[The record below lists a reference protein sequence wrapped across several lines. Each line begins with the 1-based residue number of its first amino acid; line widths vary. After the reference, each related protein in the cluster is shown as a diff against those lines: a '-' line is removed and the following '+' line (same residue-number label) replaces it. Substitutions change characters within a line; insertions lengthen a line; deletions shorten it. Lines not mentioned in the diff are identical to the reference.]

1 MDRILY
7 SLRFIMPISS
17 IMAVILCFIIQ
28 APIPVTAGLIIFA
41 LVCLLNGD
49 PFNAFEKILAP
60 QSRHIITSCMI
71 SVSVI
76 CYAYYYIPDLHP
88 GIAVF
93 ICCLGVI
100 LLYTA
105 YRLNSLWLQHY
116 LALDCREVSCAL
128 VSDENKEYKYIRYWE
143 KKGRR
148 ICRSLLDMHLH
159 RKIEDHDME
168 NTIRPAFIA
177 GMAAGDEYSDE
188 LLANIEILEQKLEQA
203 EKKYEKLENSINTEA
218 EKRAKTAVQTE
229 QLRNKQLREKLK
241 LAEDALKTAQTSLKE
256 KGSLERDLTIKM
268 EWIRQLECRIE
279 ELEKE
284 LQDAQTSMDGV
295 TLDDLRNL
303 QDDLKREQIMLDSSR
318 NYANSLLD
326 ENEYLKQQ
334 LDEALQRIDIL
345 EDSSDCHLVPVHIL
359 SGGQEQNH
367 AEEDLLRSGG
377 RPAALSKQQVASL
390 LADRHAGG
398 PGASYDRLAK
408 KYNVSKSTVARICKT
423 AQAEQ
428 PQANVI

>member
-49 PFNAFEKILAP
+49 PYNAFEKILAP
-60 QSRHIITSCMI
+60 QSRHIITSYMI

-76 CYAYYYIPDLHP
+76 CYVYYYIPDLHP

-105 YRLNSLWLQHY
+105 YRLNEIWLQHY

-128 VSDENKEYKYIRYWE
+128 VENKEYKYIRYWE

-177 GMAAGDEYSDE
+177 GMAAGDQYSDD

-203 EKKYEKLENSINTEA
+203 EKKYEKLDNSINTEA

-229 QLRNKQLREKLK
+229 QIRNKQLREKLK
-241 LAEDALKTAQTSLKE
+241 LAEDDLKTAQTSLKE
-256 KGSLERDLTIKM
+256 KGSIEKDLTIKT
-268 EWIRQLECRIE
+268 ERIRQLECRIE

-295 TLDDLRNL
+295 TLDSLRNL
-303 QDDLKREQIMLDSSR
+303 QYELNCSQILLDSSR

-334 LDEALQRIDIL
+334 LDEAWNRIDIL

-359 SGGQEQNH
+359 SGGQSKETNH
-367 AEEDLLRSGG
+367 GEEDLLRSGG
-377 RPAALSKQQVASL
+377 RPAALSQEQVASL

-398 PGASYDRLAK
+398 PNASYDRLAK